1 MGHGTNGHGARP
13 KVLIADDEPGIRGV
27 LCETVA
33 GFGYDVEEAPDGAA
47 AWRALSRPNSPI
59 RIAILDVRMP
69 ALDGFSLCRR
79 IRAELTDPYVYVI
92 LLTALSQPSHFSEG
106 MAAGADD
113 FLTKPFQVEHL
124 GARLG
129 VARRILRLEEEV
141 RELSRL
147 LPICMYC
154 RRVQDET
161 GRWTPVELYLA
172 SRGMSEMTHGMCADC
187 SAVARTQV

>member
-1 MGHGTNGHGARP
+1 MPQRLVGQESRP
-13 KVLIADDEPGIRGV
+13 KVLIADDEPGIRGI
-27 LCETVA
+27 LRETVS
-33 GFGYDVEEAPDGAA
+33 GFGYDVEEAPDGGA
-47 AWRALSRPNSPI
+47 AWRLLSRPNSAI

-79 IRAELTDPYVYVI
+79 IRAELSDPYVYII
-92 LLTALSQPSHFSEG
+92 LLTALSQPSHFTEG

-113 FLTKPFQVEHL
+113 FLTKPFQIEHL
-124 GARLG
+124 EARLG

-154 RRVQDET
+154 RRVQDEA
-161 GRWTPVELYLA
+161 GRWTPVELYLE
-172 SRGMSEMTHGMCADC
+172 SRGVSEVTHGMCSDC
-187 SAVARTQV
+187 SSLARAQI

>member
-1 MGHGTNGHGARP
+1 MRNGVNGHAQRP
-13 KVLIADDEPGIRGV
+13 KVLVADDEPGVRGV

-33 GFGYDVEEAPDGAA
+33 GFGYDVEEAPDGAV
-47 AWRALSRPNSPI
+47 AWQALRQPGHPI

-69 ALDGFSLCRR
+69 VLDGFSLCRR
-79 IRAELTDPYVYVI
+79 IRSEVSEPYIYVI
-92 LLTALSQPSHFSEG
+92 LLTALSQPAHFREG

-113 FLTKPFQVEHL
+113 FLTKPFQIEHL

-154 RRVQDET
+154 RRVQDEA
-161 GRWTPVELYLA
+161 GRWTPVELYLER
-172 SRGMSEMTHGMCADC
+172 RGVSEVTHGMCADC
-187 SAVARTQV
+187 ASLARAQL